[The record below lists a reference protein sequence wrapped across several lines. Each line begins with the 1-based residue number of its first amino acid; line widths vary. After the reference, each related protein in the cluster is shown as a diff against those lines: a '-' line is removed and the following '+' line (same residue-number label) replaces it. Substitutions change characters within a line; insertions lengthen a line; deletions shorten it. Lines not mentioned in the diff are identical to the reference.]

1 VDSRTSD
8 VSIFLCSG
16 SIHWILI
23 MFDVMTHLLC
33 WIVMCILHFIL
44 LCMCCIFYM
53 LSFRGSPAGEA
64 DKIGKKNLKKF
75 LCSSVI
81 FISSPVY
88 IIYVPWLTEEH
99 KFGYVP
105 RLTDERKFIYVPRFW
120 AEERK
125 FIYVPRFRLRNVNS
139 HMFLGFGSRN
149 VSSDIFLGWPSNI
162 SSYIPRCHV
171 TEEYSY
177 VPWSRCPCS
186 LIFVKIYSSIPRN
199 INYVS
204 RPLTYVPRFL
214 PDEYLPISCSD
225 QLSHH

>member
-1 VDSRTSD
+1 
-8 VSIFLCSG
+8 
-16 SIHWILI
+16 
-23 MFDVMTHLLC
+23 
-33 WIVMCILHFIL
+33 
-44 LCMCCIFYM
+44 
-53 LSFRGSPAGEA
+53 
-64 DKIGKKNLKKF
+64 
-75 LCSSVI
+75 
-81 FISSPVY
+81 VY

-125 FIYVPRFRLRNVNS
+125 VGYVPRFRLRNVNS
-139 HMFLGFGSRN
+139 HMFLGFRSRN
-149 VSSDIFLGWPSNI
+149 VCSDIFLGWPSNI

-186 LIFVKIYSSIPRN
+186 LMFVKIYSSIPRN

-214 PDEYLPISCSD
+214 PDEYLPVSCSD
-225 QLSHH
+225 QLSHHWPLAAIWAPNGWELLEAKYGNMNSANHEEDDGVTFPLRRVRRRNSTRATARLAI